1 MTTTQEIFPPCDLVI
16 YGGLGDLSRRKLII
30 SLYRLEKGDFLE
42 PDTRIIAVD
51 RLEENSA
58 SFIKIAYKSLQDFLG
73 EPLDEAL
80 WEKYSAR
87 LSYQKMDLTQPEEYK
102 IFNQLTDSSK
112 RVMVNYFAVAPF
124 LFQHICKGLKHSG
137 VLTDQ
142 SRMVMEKPIGH
153 DLESSKEIN
162 DVVASVFND
171 DQVFRIDHYL
181 GKETVL
187 NLLALRFANSIFTTN
202 WDHNTIDSVQIT
214 VAEEVGIE
222 GRWDY
227 FDHTGQLRDMVQ
239 NHLLQIL
246 TFVAMEPPVN
256 LEAQSI
262 HNEKIKVLDALR
274 PITVEN
280 VHEKTVR
287 GQYTDGFIKGKSVL
301 GYLNEEGANTS
312 STTESFV
319 ALRVDIDNWRWA
331 GVPFYLRTGKCLMNK
346 RTEIVINFKQLPH
359 NIFKES
365 YRNLPENKLIIH
377 LQPNEGIEIQMLNK
391 IPGID
396 ENIKLQR
403 TKLDLSFSE
412 TFKNS
417 KLFGGYEKL
426 VLEAMRGNP
435 TLFISRAEIEQAW
448 TWIDSISEA
457 WEKSN
462 EETKGYPAGTWGPVA
477 SVALLARDGRA
488 WEE

>member
-1 MTTTQEIFPPCDLVI
+1 MTSSEEIFTPCDLII

-30 SLYRLEKGDFLE
+30 SLYRLENGNFLE

-51 RLEENSA
+51 RLEENTE
-58 SFIKIAYKSLQDFLG
+58 SFIKIAHKSLQEFLG
-73 EPLDEAL
+73 VPVDKQI
-80 WEKYSAR
+80 WSKFSAR
-87 LSYQKMDLTQPEEYK
+87 LSYQQMDLTKPEEYK
-102 IFNQLTDSSK
+102 VFNDITDSSK

-124 LFQHICKGLKHSG
+124 LFQHICQGLRHSG
-137 VLTDQ
+137 VLTDT

-153 DLESSKEIN
+153 DLASSKEIN

-222 GRWDY
+222 GRWEY
-227 FDHTGQLRDMVQ
+227 FDQTGQLRDMVQ

-256 LEAQSI
+256 LKAQSI

-274 PITVEN
+274 PITAEN

-287 GQYTDGFIKGKSVL
+287 GQYTNGFQKGL
-301 GYLNEEGANTS
+301 EAPGYLDEEGANTS

-331 GVPFYLRTGKCLMNK
+331 GVPFYLRTGKCMMYK

-359 NIFKES
+359 NIFTES
-365 YRNLPENKLIIH
+365 FKNLPANKLIIH
-377 LQPNEGIEIQMLNK
+377 LQPNEGIEIQILNK

-396 ENIKLQR
+396 ENIKLQK

-412 TFKNS
+412 AFKNS
-417 KLFGGYEKL
+417 RIFGGYEKL
-426 VLEAMRGNP
+426 ILEAMRGNP
-435 TLFISRAEIEQAW
+435 TLFISREEIEQAW
-448 TWIDSISEA
+448 SWIDSIQNA
-457 WEKSN
+457 WKATN
-462 EETKGYPAGTWGPVA
+462 EEVKGYPAGSWGPVA
-477 SVALLARDGRA
+477 SVAMLARDGRS